1 MKKIV
6 LGFAIIAGLT
16 AATSASADY
25 CDRHSACFKVATEC
39 AGYADCS

>member
-6 LGFAIIAGLT
+6 LALSFLAGLGMSSG
-16 AATSASADY
+16 ANADY
-25 CDRHSACFKVATEC
+25 CDKAESCFKIATEC